1 MGIDIR
7 WENESGKQ
15 LEEIPDPKNHF
26 GFALALS
33 PLEKTV
39 CLRFIDPYGDTV
51 FNQQQIPVFISE
63 LQALQQLVTSEQ
75 FDGLREKL
83 KMEHQAYNS
92 TKTEARTAIEIS
104 EHIARILELAQR
116 SINKVH
122 TYLKLYGD

>member
-7 WENESGKQ
+7 WENESGNQ
-15 LEEIPDPKNHF
+15 LEEISDPKNYF

-75 FDGLREKL
+75 LDGLREKL
-83 KMEHQAYNS
+83 KMEHQEYNS
-92 TKTEARTAIEIS
+92 TKTETRTAIEIS
-104 EHIARILELAQR
+104 EHITKILELAQR
-116 SINKVH
+116 STDKVH
-122 TYLKLYGD
+122 TYLKFYGD